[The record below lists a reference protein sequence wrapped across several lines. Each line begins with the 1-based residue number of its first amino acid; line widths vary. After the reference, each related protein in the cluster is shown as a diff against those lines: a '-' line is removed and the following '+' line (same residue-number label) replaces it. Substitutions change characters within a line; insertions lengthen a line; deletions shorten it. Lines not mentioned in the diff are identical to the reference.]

1 MGQKWNMSE
10 ITTLFTDKK
19 IEHLSVKKILQVFVD
34 KRSSH
39 LKLLVRPTGTK
50 SFYFRSKR
58 NGKDVK
64 RKLGEAGII
73 SVSMARILADNMLS
87 ELKGAEPKFELENQ
101 AEPLKYITV
110 DDVFQLYKDNE
121 LSYRATIAGRTH
133 GLEIAYRKHVQPEIG
148 SHFVSDLTKKF
159 ARSFFKEMEVKGYCA
174 HNKALSALKAAFNY
188 VIDYEDKLNMK
199 LNPFDRIKKMPGV
212 SRNRYLTHE
221 EARCLF
227 EALKIVP
234 NQDLADIYRLALFT
248 GARLSNVKQME
259 WSDLNLS
266 SAIWLIPSTR
276 TKTNQHYEIPLH
288 HMAMTIIKNRQRERS
303 QSRFVF
309 PAGPKSKYGYITG
322 GDLVWKQAIQL
333 AGLYH
338 ENPNI
343 RPRPHDLRRTF
354 ATWQIQSGAD
364 VSVVSKALC
373 HTSLKH
379 TLIYAHTN
387 VSQVRDAIEG
397 AFKGLR

>member
-1 MGQKWNMSE
+1 MPE
-10 ITTLFTDKK
+10 ITKLFTDIN
-19 IEHLSVKKILQVFVD
+19 IERLPIKNTLQVFVD
-34 KRSSH
+34 KRDTH
-39 LKLLVRPTGTK
+39 LKLFVRPTGKK
-50 SFYFRSKR
+50 SFYFRTKR
-58 NGKDVK
+58 RGKDVK
-64 RKLGEAGII
+64 RKLGEAGSI
-73 SVSMARILADNMLS
+73 SVSMARILANNMLS
-87 ELKGAEPKFELENQ
+87 ELK
-101 AEPLKYITV
+101 EPLTAYEVEVQTMPQQYVTV
-110 DDVFQLYKDNE
+110 DDVFLLYKENE
-121 LSYRATIAGRTH
+121 LSFRKAIAGRTH
-133 GLEIAYRKHVQPEIG
+133 ALDIAYRKHVQPELGAYFIN
-148 SHFVSDLTKKF
+148 DLSKKF
-159 ARSFFKEMEVKGYCA
+159 ARSFFKGLEVKGYCT
-174 HNKALSALKAAFNY
+174 HNKSLSVLKAAFNY
-188 VIDYEDKLNMK
+188 VIDYEDRLNIQI
-199 LNPFDRIKKMPGV
+199 NPFDRIKKMPGV

-221 EARCLF
+221 EAGRLF
-227 EALKIVP
+227 SALKVVS

-266 SAIWLIPSTR
+266 SATWLIPSTR

-288 HMAMTIIKNRQRERS
+288 RMAMDILLNRRKGGS

-309 PAGPKSKYGYITG
+309 PAGVTSKYGYITG
-322 GDLVWKQAIQL
+322 GDLVWKEAITL

-379 TLIYAHTN
+379 TLVYAHTN
-387 VSQVRDAIEG
+387 VSQVRQAIEG
-397 AFKGLR
+397 AFKNLC